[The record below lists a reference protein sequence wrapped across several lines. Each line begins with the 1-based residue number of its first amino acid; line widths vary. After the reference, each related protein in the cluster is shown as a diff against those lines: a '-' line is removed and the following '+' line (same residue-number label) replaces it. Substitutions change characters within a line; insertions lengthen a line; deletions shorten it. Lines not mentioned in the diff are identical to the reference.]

1 MYVKIPTIKVLQQWP
16 TDEYTASCIIDK
28 LGKLLERSYTQQYFM
43 EIITGFFAVLK
54 SDDDIKVLYDA
65 TKCGLN
71 YYLCDPKFDLPTI
84 YDILYC
90 SWGDTCF
97 LTLIWVICYLII
109 PCIEI

>member
-28 LGKLLERSYTQQYFM
+28 LGKLLERSYIQQYFM

-65 TKCGLN
+65 TKCGI
-71 YYLCDPKFDLPTI
+71 FD
-84 YDILYC
+84 Y
-90 SWGDTCF
+90 
-97 LTLIWVICYLII
+97 
-109 PCIEI
+109 